1 MKKKGMKRWKKLL
14 AGALAMVMMLAGM
27 PTYRTEVQAGIS
39 EDDSDYMIEEIEE
52 DGVEITKY
60 NGNDNDV
67 VIPSEIDGKK
77 VIRIASRAFRGCYSL
92 ESLTIPD
99 SVTSIGD
106 AAFSECIRLTS
117 LTIPNSVTS
126 IGDAAFYDC
135 NSLESLTIPDS
146 VTSIGISVFGFC
158 NSLTSLTIP
167 DSVTSIG
174 ISALVLCQEYRDCRD
189 NHQGRKECRQ
199 GDCQGQPQE
208 SVHKISNCR
217 QRQKTD
223 CEMGKG
229 QDGVRISG
237 AGKHR

>member
-1 MKKKGMKRWKKLL
+1 MKRWKKLL

-27 PTYRTEVQAGIS
+27 PTYRIEVQAEMS
-39 EDDSDYMIEEIEE
+39 EDDSDYIIEEIEG

-77 VIRIASRAFRGCYSL
+77 VIRIASRAFRDCYSL
-92 ESLTIPD
+92 ESLTIPN

-106 AAFSECIRLTS
+106 SAFSECIRLTS

-126 IGDAAFYDC
+126 IGHSAFYDC
-135 NSLESLTIPDS
+135 NSLESLTIPYS
-146 VTSIGISVFGFC
+146 VTSIGISVFCFC

-174 ISALVLCQEYRDCRD
+174 HSAFSDC
-189 NHQGRKECRQ
+189 
-199 GDCQGQPQE
+199 
-208 SVHKISNCR
+208 
-217 QRQKTD
+217 
-223 CEMGKG
+223 
-229 QDGVRISG
+229 
-237 AGKHR
+237 

>member
-99 SVTSIGD
+99 SVRSIGEM
-106 AAFSECIRLTS
+106 AFLACDS
-117 LTIPNSVTS
+117 LKSVAIPASVRS
-126 IGDAAFYDC
+126 IGKYA
-135 NSLESLTIPDS
+135 
-146 VTSIGISVFGFC
+146 FGF
-158 NSLTSLTIP
+158 NHNDTADIP
-167 DSVTSIG
+167 FQPIPGFIIYGDNGSKAERFPFLLHCFI
-174 ISALVLCQEYRDCRD
+174 ISKPYYLFELS
-189 NHQGRKECRQ
+189 NRKVM
-199 GDCQGQPQE
+199 PP
-208 SVHKISNCR
+208 VF
-217 QRQKTD
+217 
-223 CEMGKG
+223 KG
-229 QDGVRISG
+229 LF
-237 AGKHR
+237 